1 MDEDARVKLLAEIE
15 KRAAALTTSL
25 EKLPEGP
32 ERSIAISQI
41 GEALRLARMALPEP
55 PADEG

>member
-1 MDEDARVKLLAEIE
+1 MDEDTRAKLLAEIE
-15 KRAAALTTSL
+15 KHARALTASL
-25 EKLPEGP
+25 EKLTAGP

-55 PADEG
+55 TPDEG